1 MNIDKNREY
10 QQGNLIFVNYTQ
22 LPESD
27 LLTILDFRNHISI
40 RQMSYNDNGITK
52 EQHFSFIE
60 KLKLDVNNFYFAIK
74 KNNKIIGSVSLTK
87 CDFIKKYIFAGVFLD
102 PKLIGSGL
110 GVELEFECVNLA
122 FEKFKIE
129 IAGCEVFEDNEFAQ
143 KLISALNFRKIETH
157 PTYSTYQLIREDW
170 LKLSH
175 TYKEFKLE
183 LLKNIRKNK

>member
-1 MNIDKNREY
+1 MKIDKNSEY
-10 QQGNLIFVNYTQ
+10 EQGNLKFVNYTQ
-22 LPESD
+22 MPKSD

-40 RQMSYNDNGITK
+40 RQMSYTDKGIT
-52 EQHFSFIE
+52 EVEHFNFIE
-60 KLKLDVNNFYFAIK
+60 KLKLDENNFYFAIK
-74 KNNKIIGSVSLTK
+74 KNNKIIGSVSLTR
-87 CDFIKKYIFAGVFLD
+87 CDFVNKYIFAGVFLD
-102 PKLIGSGL
+102 PNLIGSGL

-157 PTYSTYQLIREDW
+157 TTYGIYQLIREDW
-170 LKLSH
+170 LKLPH

-183 LLKNIRKNK
+183 LLQLKKINK